1 MLLSCELRK
10 PIEKSACH
18 ELTLRATTYLV
29 GQGQTMGHR
38 RSKELVR
45 PPSPRILVAKIGKLY
60 LFVPAEGVLA
70 HKTSPPLGHRQSP
83 PLVLLP
89 LPQWQSDQEV
99 LVGQNQKQ
107 KKETLCKTEVSCDPL
122 VCAVPM
128 FGNSDGHRWRSPT
141 KPCHFLPPL
150 AIGSSMSLF
159 WFERGMWFT
168 ISRTPV

>member
-10 PIEKSACH
+10 PIEKSAC
-18 ELTLRATTYLV
+18 LGMTVRAITYLV

-38 RSKELVR
+38 RSKAVVR
-45 PPSPRILVAKIGKLY
+45 PPSPRILVVEIGKLY

-70 HKTSPPLGHRQSP
+70 HKTSPPLGHRQSA

-107 KKETLCKTEVSCDPL
+107 KRRLYAKRKCHAIHSF
-122 VCAVPM
+122 A
-128 FGNSDGHRWRSPT
+128 RSR
-141 KPCHFLPPL
+141 CLG
-150 AIGSSMSLF
+150 I
-159 WFERGMWFT
+159 
-168 ISRTPV
+168 